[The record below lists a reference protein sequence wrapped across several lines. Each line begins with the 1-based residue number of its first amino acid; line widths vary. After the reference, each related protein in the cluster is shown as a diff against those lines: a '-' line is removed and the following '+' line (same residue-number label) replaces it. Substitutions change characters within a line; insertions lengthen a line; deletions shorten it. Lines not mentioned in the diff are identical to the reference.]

1 MNLALRRAPP
11 LATTPTTHKRNINT
25 VITRRIPVAKILVI
39 FTQFLGGSVALA
51 ADSGTSSL
59 PEIFVNPT
67 RVANTEPAGT
77 FASAVTQLR
86 FNPQTEIQSRGM
98 PEGQADVTVRG
109 GLFENTGFKLGAA
122 TIVDPQT
129 GHYVAE
135 LPIDP
140 ALLSTPQ
147 ILTGGDNALAG
158 FNSNVATIEYAIPAI
173 RQSAEVNLG
182 VGTNSLLFSSAR
194 YADITRYNGAQY
206 GLQVSG
212 AVSEGEG
219 TLSNGDHEFKR
230 YNLQAQRIVGN
241 TQSDL
246 IIAYQDKFFAWPGAY
261 TGFASL
267 PETDATQTTLL
278 LANHRTTM
286 NRGWVQLS
294 GFYRELVNDYDFD
307 RRSKESG
314 VAGAFEH
321 KTRNYGIAFEGNVDF
336 AKLNWEFNGQVSK
349 DSLVR
354 STDLNTAILDGRH
367 YGSFR
372 LAPSYDF
379 AVPNDQTVTVRFGA
393 VVDTSSQD
401 SNAVSPVFDITL
413 TTPTTTGQ
421 RTLKTEFAGT
431 SQVPGYTAL
440 TSNPSGLFGGN
451 ADLSREKARQFIVT
465 LAQEGRSWFASA
477 AAFHREDENLVDW
490 TYALSSPSARQ
501 ANAVYME
508 VNGLELLM
516 RKHWQRVDLSL
527 GYTYIDKD
535 ADYGSANV
543 DASFYALNYARD
555 RATVSLSYQ
564 LNETYVLRVDTEY
577 REQLANPLRTSNN
590 YALLSAASLG
600 WTSPQFDEITA
611 DLRIDNLTDDEY
623 QAYPGTPAVGRQIS
637 FNVRYRF

>member
-1 MNLALRRAPP
+1 M
-11 LATTPTTHKRNINT
+11 I
-25 VITRRIPVAKILVI
+25 IRRISIAKILVI
-39 FTQFLGGSVALA
+39 STQFLSNGAALA
-51 ADSGTSSL
+51 ADDNTATLS
-59 PEIFVNPT
+59 EIIVTPT

-77 FASAVTQLR
+77 FASAITVLR
-86 FNPQTEIQSRGM
+86 FDPQTEIQSRGM
-98 PEGQADVTVRG
+98 PEGQADITVRG

-129 GHYVAE
+129 GHYAAE

-140 ALLSTPQ
+140 ALLSAPV

-158 FNSNVATIEYAIPAI
+158 FNSNVATIAYGIPAL

-182 VGTNSLLFSSAR
+182 VGTDSLLFSSAR

-206 GLQVSG
+206 GLQASG

-219 TLSNGDHEFKR
+219 TLSNGDHEFAR
-230 YNLQAQRIVGN
+230 YNLQAQRIAGN

-267 PETDATQTTLL
+267 PETDATQTTLVL
-278 LANHRTTM
+278 VNHHTTL
-286 NRGWVQLS
+286 RSGWVQIS
-294 GFYRELVNDYDFD
+294 GFFRQLDDDYDFD
-307 RRSKESG
+307 RRTKESG
-314 VAGAFEH
+314 APGAFEH
-321 KTRNYGIAFEGNVDF
+321 QTRNYGLAVDSEF
-336 AKLNWEFNGQVSK
+336 QFVRLNWELTAQVSH
-349 DSLVR
+349 DELIS
-354 STDLNTAILDGRH
+354 STDLNTALLDGRH
-367 YGSFR
+367 YGSLR

-379 AVPNDQTVTVRFGA
+379 PIAGDQTVTVRFGA

-413 TTPTTTGQ
+413 TTPTSSGQ
-421 RTLKTEFAGT
+421 RIIKTEFAGT

-440 TSNPSGLFGGN
+440 NSKPNGLFGGN
-451 ADLSREKARQFIVT
+451 ADLRREKARQLIVT
-465 LAQEGRSWFASA
+465 LTQEGRDWFASM

-490 TYALSSPSARQ
+490 TYALSSRSARQ

-508 VNGLELLM
+508 VNGLELLL
-516 RKHWQRVDLSL
+516 RKQWHRLDLSL
-527 GYTYIDKD
+527 GYTYLDKD
-535 ADYGSANV
+535 ADYGTANV
-543 DASFYALNYARD
+543 DGSFYALNYARD

-564 LNETYVLRVDTEY
+564 VNETYVLRVDTEY

-590 YALLSAASLG
+590 YALLSAVSLG

-611 DLRIDNLTDDEY
+611 DFRIDNLMDDDY
-623 QAYPGTPAVGRQIS
+623 QPYPGTPAVGRQIS
-637 FNVRYRF
+637 LSVRYAF

>member
-1 MNLALRRAPP
+1 M
-11 LATTPTTHKRNINT
+11 I
-25 VITRRIPVAKILVI
+25 IRRIPIAKILVI
-39 FTQFLGGSVALA
+39 STAIAGGGTAHA
-51 ADSGTSSL
+51 ADANGGALS
-59 PEIFVNPT
+59 EIIVNPT

-77 FASAVTQLR
+77 FASAITVLR
-86 FNPQTEIQSRGM
+86 FDPQTEIQSRGM

-140 ALLSTPQ
+140 ALLSAPS
-147 ILTGGDNALAG
+147 ILTGVDNALAG
-158 FNSNVATIEYAIPAI
+158 FNSNVATVAYGIPAL
-173 RQSAEVNLG
+173 RHSAEVNLG
-182 VGTNSLLFSSAR
+182 VGTDALLFSSAR
-194 YADITRYNGAQY
+194 YADVTRYNDAQY

-219 TLSNGDHEFKR
+219 TVSNGDHEFAR
-230 YNLQAQRIVGN
+230 FNLQAQRIAGD

-267 PETDATQTTLL
+267 PETDATQTTLV
-278 LANHRTTM
+278 LANHRSTLR
-286 NRGWVQLS
+286 NGWLQVS
-294 GFYRELVNDYDFD
+294 GFYRALDDDYDFD

-321 KTRNYGIAFEGNVDF
+321 ETRNYGVAFDGRLAF
-336 AKLNWEFNGQVSK
+336 AKLNWDLSGQVSR
-349 DSLVR
+349 DSLVS
-354 STDLNTAILDGRH
+354 STDLNTALLDSRY

-379 AVPNDQTVTVRFGA
+379 AVPHEQTVTIRFGA
-393 VVDTSSQD
+393 VVDTSSAD
-401 SNAVSPVFDITL
+401 SNAVSPVFDIAL
-413 TTPTTTGQ
+413 HTPTASGQ
-421 RTLKTEFAGT
+421 RTLKMEFAGT

-440 TSNPSGLFGGN
+440 NSKPNGLFGGN
-451 ADLSREKARQFIVT
+451 PNLKREQARQLIVT
-465 LAQEGRSWFASA
+465 LAQEGRDWLASA

-490 TYALSSPSARQ
+490 TYASGSTSARQ

-508 VNGLELLM
+508 VNGLELLL
-516 RKHWQRVDLSL
+516 RKRWQRLDLSL
-527 GYTYIDKD
+527 GYTYLDKKP
-535 ADYGSANV
+535 DYGTATV

-555 RATVSLSYQ
+555 RATVSVSYQ
-564 LNETYVLRVDTEY
+564 LNETYALRLDNEY
-577 REQLANPLRTSNN
+577 RTQLANPLRTSDNN
-590 YALLSAASLG
+590 ALLTAASLD

-611 DLRIDNLTDDEY
+611 QLRIDNLTDDDY
-623 QAYPGTPAVGRQIS
+623 QPYPGTPAVGRQIS
-637 FNVRYRF
+637 LNVRYNF

>member
-1 MNLALRRAPP
+1 MIIRP
-11 LATTPTTHKRNINT
+11 IS
-25 VITRRIPVAKILVI
+25 IAKILVI
-39 FTQFLGGSVALA
+39 STLILGNGIVDA
-51 ADSGTSSL
+51 ADGSATTLS
-59 PEIFVNPT
+59 EIIVNPT

-77 FASAVTQLR
+77 FASAITVLR
-86 FNPQTEIQSRGM
+86 FDPQTEIQSRGM

-140 ALLSTPQ
+140 ALLSAPR

-158 FNSNVATIEYAIPAI
+158 FNSNVATIVYSIPAL
-173 RQSAEVNLG
+173 RESAEVNLG
-182 VGTNSLLFSSAR
+182 VGTDSLLFSSAR
-194 YADITRYNGAQY
+194 YANTTRYNGAQY
-206 GLQVSG
+206 GLQISG

-219 TLSNGDHEFKR
+219 TVSFGDHEFQR
-230 YNLQAQRIVGN
+230 YNLQAQRIAGN
-241 TQSDL
+241 TQTDL
-246 IIAYQDKFFAWPGAY
+246 IVAYQDKFFAWPGAY

-267 PETDATQTTLL
+267 PETDATQTTLV
-278 LANHRTTM
+278 LANHRTTL
-286 NRGWVQLS
+286 RSGWLQLS
-294 GFYRELVNDYDFD
+294 GFYRQLEDDYDFD
-307 RRSKESG
+307 RRTKESG

-321 KTRNYGIAFEGNVDF
+321 ETRNYGMAFEGNVEF
-336 AKLNWEFNGQVSK
+336 AKLNWEFNGQVSR
-349 DSLVR
+349 DALVS
-354 STDLNTAILDGRH
+354 STDLNTALLDSRH

-379 AVPNDQTVTVRFGA
+379 AVPNEQTVTVRFGA
-393 VVDTSSQD
+393 VVDTSSRD

-413 TTPTTTGQ
+413 TTPTSSGQ

-440 TSNPSGLFGGN
+440 NSKPNGLFGGN
-451 ADLSREKARQFIVT
+451 TNLDREKARQFIVT
-465 LAQEGRSWFASA
+465 LAQEGRDWFASA

-490 TYALSSPSARQ
+490 TYDSGSPSARQ

-508 VNGLELLM
+508 VNGLELLL
-516 RKHWQRVDLSL
+516 RKQWQRLDLSL
-527 GYTYIDKD
+527 GYTYLDKD
-535 ADYGSANV
+535 SDYGTANV
-543 DASFYALNYARD
+543 DGSFYALNYARE

-564 LNETYVLRVDTEY
+564 LNETYVLRLDNEY

-590 YALLSAASLG
+590 SALLSAASLD

-611 DLRIDNLTDDEY
+611 QLRIDNLTDDDY
-623 QAYPGTPAVGRQIS
+623 QPFPGTPAVGRQIS
-637 FNVRYRF
+637 LNVRYRF